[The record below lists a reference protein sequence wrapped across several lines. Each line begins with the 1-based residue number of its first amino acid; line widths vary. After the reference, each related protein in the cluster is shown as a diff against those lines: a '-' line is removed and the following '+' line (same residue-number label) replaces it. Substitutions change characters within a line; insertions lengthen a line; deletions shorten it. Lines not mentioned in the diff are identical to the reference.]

1 MLQKEIFD
9 PLAMKDS
16 TDMAAGIEAA
26 PNHAEGYRYDP
37 AGSVEVPFTP
47 IFPYVLE
54 GAGAINSNVE
64 DMVHWLRLQLGDGT
78 FEGNKIVSSE
88 NLAATRIAKVGISD
102 HVAYALGWLIQQTP
116 NGGIFWHNGGTPAFG
131 AMVAFQPDRKVGV
144 VILSNETLVGMPDS
158 VGLWVLDRIMD
169 NPVVDYAATSLG
181 HAKAEAAN
189 SAKVFERPAN
199 AQPSPPLARLSGN
212 FANPGLGKAVVRP
225 DSDASVIELTATGA
239 KLRLDGWDGSIF
251 TASLV
256 PQGKFSDIAANLGP
270 LPMGFAQFLV
280 DKDGRQDVI
289 RLTLF
294 PPGQVYELKREPQ

>member
-1 MLQKEIFD
+1 MRKQWTDVLQKEIFD
-9 PLAMKDS
+9 PLGMKDS

-37 AGSVEVPFTP
+37 AGSVEAPFTP
-47 IFPYVLE
+47 IFPYALE

-64 DMVHWLRLQLGDGT
+64 DMVHWLRLQLGNGAFDGK
-78 FEGNKIVSSE
+78 KIVSPE

-116 NGGIFWHNGGTPAFG
+116 NGAIFWHNGGTPAFG

-181 HAKAEAAN
+181 HAKAEAAS

-199 AQPSPPLARLSGN
+199 AQPSPPLAPLYGS
-212 FANPGLGKAVVRP
+212 FANPRIGQSRCSRRQRRQRDRIDGHRRETPPGWLGRKHLHGEPGSAKEGSPTSPPTSVRCRW
-225 DSDASVIELTATGA
+225 ASHSFWST
-239 KLRLDGWDGSIF
+239 R
-251 TASLV
+251 TAS
-256 PQGKFSDIAANLGP
+256 
-270 LPMGFAQFLV
+270 
-280 DKDGRQDVI
+280 R
-289 RLTLF
+289 T
-294 PPGQVYELKREPQ
+294 